1 MPLLNVSPY
10 IELIATSITMEIISI
25 SQHEVEECL
34 IAALSR
40 LGNDALWI
48 TAGESLLVHPFA
60 VMSLMDDLQQAL
72 AIKLCLDVEW
82 TDQVLLD
89 PQYELTTAAFRDLI
103 QASAIEVLRTPSPT
117 MERSSNDL
125 RESILLSSSS
135 GEPLKQS
142 LIRIARQKQG
152 LTLISAA

>member
-10 IELIATSITMEIISI
+10 LELIATSISMEIISV

-40 LGNDALWI
+40 AGNHALWN

-60 VMSLMDDLQQAL
+60 VMSLMDDWQEVL

-82 TDQVLLD
+82 SDQVLLD

-103 QASAIEVLRTPSPT
+103 QASATAVLRTPSPT

-125 RESILLSSSS
+125 RESISLSSSS
-135 GEPLKQS
+135 GEPFKQS

-152 LTLISAA
+152 LRLVSAA

>member
-40 LGNDALWI
+40 LGNDTLWV
-48 TAGESLLVHPFA
+48 AVGESLLVHPFA
-60 VMSLMDDLQQAL
+60 VMSLMDDWQQAL

-82 TDQVLLD
+82 SDQVLLD
-89 PQYELTTAAFRDLI
+89 PQYELTTAAFCDLI
-103 QASAIEVLRTPSPT
+103 RDSATAVLRTPSPT

>member
-1 MPLLNVSPY
+1 M
-10 IELIATSITMEIISI
+10 
-25 SQHEVEECL
+25 
-34 IAALSR
+34 
-40 LGNDALWI
+40 
-48 TAGESLLVHPFA
+48 HPFA
-60 VMSLMDDLQQAL
+60 VMSLMDDWQEAL

-82 TDQVLLD
+82 SDQVLLD

-103 QASAIEVLRTPSPT
+103 QASATAVLRAPSPT

-125 RESILLSSSS
+125 RESISLSSSS

-152 LTLISAA
+152 LRLVSAA